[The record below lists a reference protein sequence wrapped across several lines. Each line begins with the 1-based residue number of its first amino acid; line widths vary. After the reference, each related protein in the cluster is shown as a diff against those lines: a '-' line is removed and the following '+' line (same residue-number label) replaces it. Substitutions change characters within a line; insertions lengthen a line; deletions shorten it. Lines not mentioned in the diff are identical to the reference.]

1 MSEYQDL
8 TGFQKARDFPFVLS
22 VKGRLRRGG
31 KREDSIYS
39 FTDAD
44 MNVRQVFKSAS
55 QSKVFE
61 DEF

>member
-31 KREDSIYS
+31 KREKD
-39 FTDAD
+39 
-44 MNVRQVFKSAS
+44 RQNSLMHNMIITPMSRVLL
-55 QSKVFE
+55 
-61 DEF
+61 